1 MSARPSRKYH
11 AIQEV
16 GSAPPSALAV
26 VRPLETLPETE
37 FSGVSPKA
45 VSIVLSS
52 MIFALQREVLNHEAW
67 WLAMYG
73 AEHEAERL
81 GVPPEQFLK
90 VKAQIE
96 RTRKARH
103 ASNPLSGMF

>member
-11 AIQEV
+11 AIQEA
-16 GSAPPSALAV
+16 GSAPPSALVV
-26 VRPLETLPETE
+26 VRPLETSPETA
-37 FSGVSPKA
+37 FSGVSPKE

-52 MIFALQREVLNHEAW
+52 IIFALQRVVLSHDAW
-67 WLAMYG
+67 WLAMHS
-73 AEHEAERL
+73 AEHEAEQL

-90 VKAQIE
+90 VKTQIE